1 MSDNEI
7 SIGDSDGDNDSVDS
21 VSNIEESEFQDDV
34 EEQDNIENEEDI
46 PLEDVELEDID
57 AIEDNLSDGDE
68 EFQTTSSVA
77 ISYLDGNQKK
87 KMTNSYMTK
96 YEFTHMIG
104 IRAAQ
109 IDEGS
114 QILVETDK
122 ILPIDIAIEELE
134 QRQIPLIIR
143 RTIKVSG
150 KVTHEDWRVDE
161 FENVQILI
169 NHYK

>member
-7 SIGDSDGDNDSVDS
+7 SIGDSDGDNESVDS
-21 VSNIEESEFQDDV
+21 VSIIEESEFQDDV
-34 EEQDNIENEEDI
+34 EEQDNIENDEDI

-68 EFQTTSSVA
+68 EVQTTSSVA

-109 IDEGS
+109 IEDGS
-114 QILVETDK
+114 QVLVETDK